1 MEQKGVK
8 DMKQFKEV
16 TNELNM
22 ACVHSNEEY
31 NTQAWHV
38 PQLHANNLYNNY
50 GYRYKPFYIEYYEK
64 F

>member
-1 MEQKGVK
+1 
-8 DMKQFKEV
+8 MKQFKEV
-16 TNELNM
+16 TNEPSM
-22 ACVHSNEEY
+22 ACVYSIKEY

-50 GYRYKPFYIEYYEK
+50 GYRFRPVYIEYYEK